1 MIARLRTLVA
11 GYDRRLWTLFVV
23 QMIVSAGFGAAM
35 PFVSLYFYRVLGVPM
50 RIVGTIMLV
59 SAGVSAAGRIIGGE
73 LSDRLGRRPL
83 IASTLGIRT
92 LLFLGMAGLVY
103 IKANYLVLALIFLL
117 VRFAGAVS
125 QPALSAMVADIVP
138 AARRVEAFGVLR
150 IGGNAGWAIGPA
162 LGGFL
167 ISISYSLLFVLTAAA
182 TGIGMVL
189 ILLFTTESIKTRETE
204 RFVLRQV
211 LAAGR
216 DRKFL
221 LFCLFSL
228 SLFLVMGQFAST
240 LSVFST
246 TIVGITD
253 VQLGFLYT
261 LNGIVVVLLQWPA
274 ARVARRVGIRRALI
288 AGSLFFAGGYFF
300 VGLAHSYAILL
311 LLMIV
316 ITTGEVLFSPSAT
329 TAVANMSPPDRTGRY
344 MGFFGLAESLG
355 WSAGPFIGGFLFDAF
370 AHTPMI
376 LWGSIAG
383 LGLIA
388 AAGFAVTG
396 DRGPGIDM
404 PGDSLYTGRH
414 DDEAKGDSCSHEFDH

>member
-1 MIARLRTLVA
+1 MIARVKSLIS
-11 GYDRRLWTLFVV
+11 GYDRRLWVLFFT
-23 QMIVSAGFGAAM
+23 QMIVAAGFGAAM
-35 PFVSLYFYRVLGVPM
+35 PFISLYFYRVLGVSM
-50 RIVGTIMLV
+50 GVVGTIMLV
-59 SAGVSAAGRIIGGE
+59 SAAVSATGRIIGGE
-73 LSDRLGRRPL
+73 LTDRLGRRPL
-83 IASTLGIRT
+83 IAVTLGVRAV
-92 LLFLGMAGLVY
+92 LFMGMAGLVY
-103 IKANYLVLALIFLL
+103 VKANYLVLALVFLL
-117 VRFAGAVS
+117 VRFAGAIS

-167 ISISYSLLFVLTAAA
+167 ISISYSLLFLLTAAA
-182 TGIGMVL
+182 TAIGMFL
-189 ILLFTTESIKTRETE
+189 ILMFTTESIQARETA
-204 RFVLRQV
+204 RFALRQV
-211 LAAGR
+211 LAAGK
-216 DRKFL
+216 DVKFL

-228 SLFLVMGQFAST
+228 LLFLVMGQFAST
-240 LSVFST
+240 LSVFVT
-246 TIVGITD
+246 TIIGITD

-274 ARVARRVGIRRALI
+274 ARIARRIGIRRALI
-288 AGSLFFAGGYFF
+288 AGSLFFAGGYFS

-311 LLMIV
+311 AIMVV

-344 MGFFGLAESLG
+344 MGFFGLAESMG

-370 AHTPMI
+370 ARTPVIM
-376 LWGSIAG
+376 WGTIAG

-396 DRGPGIDM
+396 DRRPGIDR
-404 PGDSLYTGRH
+404 PVDSLYTGRH
-414 DDEAKGDSCSHEFDH
+414 DDEAKGDSSERE